1 MSSPTS
7 QTPPPPQMYSS
18 PAPVTTEPTGPG
30 LTEPQ
35 RLINTF
41 IAPSKTFEDIRRNAS
56 WWVPWLISAIF
67 ALGFGA
73 VAVQKIDMTRFVQ
86 QQIEKSPSAQQRMER
101 LSPEQ
106 RAQGIALQA
115 GITKWTFYLIPGF
128 TLIIGLVIAAV
139 LMAVF
144 NFILG
149 AEVPFSRALAVTFYA
164 FLPGIIKSI
173 LLCVSLFASSDPN
186 TIDIASNPMPT
197 NPAFFMD
204 PLGNKFIYTFLGY
217 VDIFA
222 IWYVLLLGMGF
233 AIASSNR
240 KVSTSSGI
248 TAVLVTYGILAF
260 GAACLKLIF

>member
-18 PAPVTTEPTGPG
+18 PEPAIATPNGPG

-41 IAPSKTFEDIRRNAS
+41 IAPSKTFADIRRNAS

-67 ALGFGA
+67 ALSFGI
-73 VAVQKIDMTRFVQ
+73 VAVQKIDMARFVQ

-106 RAQGIALQA
+106 RAQGMAIQA
-115 GITKWTFYLIPGF
+115 TITKVTFYLIPLF
-128 TLIIGLVIAAV
+128 SLIAGLIIAAV
-139 LMAVF
+139 LMAIF
-144 NFILG
+144 NFMLG

-164 FLPGIIKSI
+164 GVPGILKSI
-173 LLCVSLFASSDPN
+173 LLMVSLIASADPS
-186 TIDIASNPMPT
+186 TIDIAGSPMPT
-197 NPAFFMD
+197 NLAFFLD
-204 PLGNKFIYTFLGY
+204 PQGNKFIYSILGSL
-217 VDIFA
+217 DIFT
-222 IWYVLLLGMGF
+222 IWFVVLLGMGF

-240 KVSTSSGI
+240 KPTVSTGI
-248 TAVLVTYGILAF
+248 TTVFIAFLILALC
-260 GAACLKLIF
+260 GAGWKSMF